1 MIKTAFRRSAGGRR
15 SDRRRSLCAALAI
28 GGLAAVVQ
36 GFAASPASAAGLDQL
51 RLFLTE
57 TRSARGV
64 FTQKVLRANG
74 QALES
79 TQGAFA
85 FARPG
90 KFRWEVRKPFEQLMV
105 ADGERLWFHDKDLN
119 QVTIQ
124 KLGAAMGAT
133 PAAILF
139 GTAEIDKAFTLSE
152 LGEREGLEWIEA
164 LPKNADQGFDRI
176 AIGLR
181 NGLPEA
187 MEVRDA
193 FGRTSVFAFAAIE
206 RNPELAASLFRF
218 SPPAGAD
225 VIEQK

>member
-1 MIKTAFRRSAGGRR
+1 MTQITAPMPASRPHV
-15 SDRRRSLCAALAI
+15 RRRGSVATVLAASVLALVMQALA
-28 GGLAAVVQ
+28 AAPS
-36 GFAASPASAAGLDQL
+36 FAAGLDQL
-51 RLFLTE
+51 RAFLTE
-57 TRSARGV
+57 TRSAQGE

-74 QALES
+74 QTLES
-79 TQGAFA
+79 TQGVFA

-124 KLGAAMGAT
+124 KIGAAVGST
-133 PAAILF
+133 PAALLF
-139 GTAEIDKAFTLSE
+139 GSSDLEKAFTLSE
-152 LGEREGLEWIEA
+152 QGERDGLEWVEA
-164 LPKNADQGFDRI
+164 LPRQTDQGFDRI

-181 NGLPEA
+181 DGLPA
-187 MEVRDA
+187 VMEVRDA
-193 FGRTSVFAFAAIE
+193 FGRTSVFAFDGIQ

-218 SPPAGAD
+218 APPAGAD

>member
-1 MIKTAFRRSAGGRR
+1 MIQTATPSPSTTRRC
-15 SDRRRSLCAALAI
+15 RSLAALLAVPAFA
-28 GGLAAVVQ
+28 LAAQ
-36 GFAASPASAAGLDQL
+36 AFGTTPAFAAGLDQL
-51 RLFLTE
+51 RGFLTD
-57 TRSARGV
+57 TRSARGE

-74 QALES
+74 QTLES

-124 KLGAAMGAT
+124 KLGAAVAST
-133 PAAILF
+133 PAALLF
-139 GTAEIDKAFTLSE
+139 GSSELEKAFTLSE
-152 LGEREGLEWIEA
+152 QGERDGLEWVEA
-164 LPKNADQGFDRI
+164 LPKQTDQGFDRI
-176 AIGLR
+176 VIGLR
-181 NGLPEA
+181 DGLPA
-187 MEVRDA
+187 VMEVRDA
-193 FGRTSVFAFAAIE
+193 FGRTSVFAFDAIQ

-218 SPPAGAD
+218 APPAGAD

>member
-1 MIKTAFRRSAGGRR
+1 MIQTTFPGPAAGRR
-15 SDRRRSLCAALAI
+15 RRLLSLLAVH
-28 GGLAAVVQ
+28 AFA
-36 GFAASPASAAGLDQL
+36 FAAQALVAPPAFAAGLEQL
-51 RLFLTE
+51 RTFLTE
-57 TRSARGV
+57 TRSARGE

-74 QALES
+74 QKVES

-124 KLGAAMGAT
+124 RLGEAVGAT
-133 PAAILF
+133 PAALLF
-139 GTAEIDKAFTLSE
+139 GSGDLDKAFELSE
-152 LGEREGLEWIEA
+152 QGERDGLEWVQA
-164 LPKNADQGFDRI
+164 LPRQTDQGFDRI

-181 NGLPEA
+181 DGLPVV

-193 FGRTSVFAFAAIE
+193 FGRTSVFAFDAIQ
-206 RNPELAASLFRF
+206 RNPELEASLFRF
-218 SPPAGAD
+218 APPAGAD